1 MYLFTFLGDTTMPR
15 ISTPPASSSMPLKVL
30 HCLQRNFRYLNARG
44 KTDYSSRHSVLPR
57 FVKSI
62 YIEKYCRFLY
72 FEVQMNI
79 QVLWYRMFFLQNVV
93 FFHRYLFAFFRFR
106 IAGLLYEGRMLLQCE
121 VVYSTYTKI
130 TYCYLLQNGQ

>member
-1 MYLFTFLGDTTMPR
+1 MPR

-44 KTDYSSRHSVLPR
+44 KTDYSSRHSVLLR
-57 FVKSI
+57 FVKLT
-62 YIEKYCRFLY
+62 YIEKYGRFLY
-72 FEVQMNI
+72 LKVKNEYSSALIQNI
-79 QVLWYRMFFLQNVV
+79 FFFLQNVA

-106 IAGLLYEGRMLLQCE
+106 IAALLYEGRMLLQCE